1 MNRLPIKTELGTC
14 TLLWEGD
21 RVTGFRLPDGSPHAN
36 AGSFPS
42 AESSAG
48 VSPAFATDAGG
59 MPALLGAPEG
69 TSDWV
74 LALARRVQAHMAG
87 DLQDFA
93 DVPFDWERV
102 GEFQRDVYRV
112 ALGVKAGVTW
122 SYGQV
127 AHALGMPPGG
137 ARSVG
142 TALGQNPWP
151 LLVPC
156 HRFIGADG
164 KMTGFSAPGGIKTK
178 LKLLALEGAQLFA
191 E

>member
-1 MNRLPIKTELGTC
+1 MNRLPIKTDLGVC

-21 RVTGFRLPDGSPHAN
+21 RVAGFRLPDGREPRVSDEHSAEPAN
-36 AGSFPS
+36 A
-42 AESSAG
+42 
-48 VSPAFATDAGG
+48 
-59 MPALLGAPEG
+59 PE
-69 TSDWV
+69 WV

-93 DVPFDWERV
+93 EVPFDWERV

-127 AHALGMPPGG
+127 ASALGLPPGG

>member
-1 MNRLPIKTELGTC
+1 MNRLSIQTALGTC

-21 RVTGFRLPDGSPHAN
+21 RVTGFRLPDARERD
-36 AGSFPS
+36 ADAAS
-42 AESSAG
+42 AA
-48 VSPAFATDAGG
+48 PA
-59 MPALLGAPEG
+59 PA
-69 TSDWV
+69 WV
-74 LALARRVQAHMAG
+74 LALARRIEAHMAG
-87 DLQDFA
+87 EMQDFA

-102 GEFQRDVYRV
+102 GEFQREVYRV
-112 ALGVKAGVTW
+112 ALGVKPGVTW

-127 AHALGMPPGG
+127 ANALGLPPGG

>member
-1 MNRLPIKTELGTC
+1 MNRLPIETELGTC
-14 TLLWEGD
+14 TLLWEGE
-21 RVTGFRLPDGSPHAN
+21 RVTGFRLPGGRDGAKSQLVAQP
-36 AGSFPS
+36 
-42 AESSAG
+42 EW
-48 VSPAFATDAGG
+48 AT
-59 MPALLGAPEG
+59 
-69 TSDWV
+69 
-74 LALARRVQAHMAG
+74 ALARKVTAHMSG

-102 GEFQRDVYRV
+102 SEFQRDVYRV
-112 ALGVKAGVTW
+112 ALGVKPGITW

-127 AHALGMPPGG
+127 ANALGMPPGG

-164 KMTGFSAPGGIKTK
+164 KLTGFSAPGGIKTK

>member
-21 RVTGFRLPDGSPHAN
+21 RVTGFRLPDGSQP
-36 AGSFPS
+36 PQ
-42 AESSAG
+42 
-48 VSPAFATDAGG
+48 PAAPV
-59 MPALLGAPEG
+59 PA
-69 TSDWV
+69 WV
-74 LALARRVQAHMAG
+74 DALARRIELHMSG
-87 DLQDFA
+87 KLQDFA
-93 DVPFDWERV
+93 DVPFDWVRV
-102 GEFQRDVYRV
+102 SDFQRDVYRV
-112 ALGVKAGVTW
+112 ALGVKPGITW

-127 AHALGMPPGG
+127 ANALGLPPGG

>member
-1 MNRLPIKTELGTC
+1 MNRLPIQTALGTC
-14 TLLWEGD
+14 TLLWEDD
-21 RVTGFRLPDGSPHAN
+21 RATGFRLPGGTEAS
-36 AGSFPS
+36 
-42 AESSAG
+42 
-48 VSPAFATDAGG
+48 VPAT
-59 MPALLGAPEG
+59 PAPE
-69 TSDWV
+69 WV
-74 LALARRVQAHMAG
+74 QALARRVAAHMAG
-87 DLQDFA
+87 DMQDFA

-102 GEFQRDVYRV
+102 SAFQSDVYRV
-112 ALGVKAGVTW
+112 ALGVKPGVTW

-127 AHALGMPPGG
+127 AKALGLPPGG
-137 ARSVG
+137 ARAVG

-156 HRFIGADG
+156 HRFIAADG